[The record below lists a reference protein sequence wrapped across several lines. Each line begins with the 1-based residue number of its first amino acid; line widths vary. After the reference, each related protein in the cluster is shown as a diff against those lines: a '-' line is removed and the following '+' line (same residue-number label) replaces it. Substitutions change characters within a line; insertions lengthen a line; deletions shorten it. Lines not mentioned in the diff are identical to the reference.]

1 MNRDQIIVRTSIVG
15 IIGNIVLV
23 AFKIFVGILVG
34 SIAIILDAVNNLTDA
49 ISSIITI
56 IGTKLANKNPDHKH
70 PFGYGRIEYMT
81 SLVIAVI
88 VLLAGATAIRE
99 SISSII
105 EVFNGNGIPSYTLV
119 SLIIVSG
126 AIVVKVL
133 LGLYFH
139 RQAKKASSDALKASG
154 TDALMDSVLSLSTLV
169 AGIICMTTGVAIEGW
184 LGVIIGCF
192 IIKSGFE
199 ILLDAIHDIIGKRS
213 NPEFTAEIKAAI
225 RKLPQVKGAYD
236 LILNSY
242 GPNKTIGTIHVEVDD
257 HMTAKEIHVLT
268 RVIQELCSRKFN
280 IVMTVGIYASNDS
293 DEVSHKLKG
302 DLLEIVSHHEEI
314 IQMHGFYVDFKNN
327 LVSFDL
333 IFSFKVEHPEVI
345 KNQVIEEMRALHPD
359 YHFYVNIDVYYTN

>member
-1 MNRDQIIVRTSIVG
+1 MNRDQVIVKTSVIG
-15 IIGNIVLV
+15 ILGNIVLV
-23 AFKIFVGILVG
+23 SFKIFIGILVG

-49 ISSIITI
+49 ISSVITI
-56 IGTKLANKNPDHKH
+56 VGTKLANKKPDHKH

-81 SLVIAVI
+81 SLIIAVI
-88 VLLAGATAIRE
+88 VLIAGATAIRE
-99 SISSII
+99 SITSII
-105 EVFNGNGIPSYTLV
+105 DIFQGGQAPSYTLV

-133 LGLYFH
+133 LGLYF
-139 RQAKKASSDALKASG
+139 RAQAKKVNSDALKASG
-154 TDALMDSVLSLSTLV
+154 TDALMDSILSLSTLI

-199 ILLDAIHDIIGKRS
+199 ILLDAIQDIIGRRS
-213 NPEFTAEIKAAI
+213 DPEFTKEIKQAI
-225 RKLPQVKGAYD
+225 TKLPQVKGAYD
-236 LILNSY
+236 LILNNY
-242 GPNKTIGTIHVEVDD
+242 GPNKIIGTVHVEVDD

-280 IVMTVGIYASNDS
+280 IIMTVGVYASNDS
-293 DEVSHKLKG
+293 DEVSHQLKE
-302 DLLEIVSHHEEI
+302 DLLSIVAKHEEI

-333 IFSFKVEHPEVI
+333 IFSFKVEHPEEA
-345 KNQVIEEMRALHPD
+345 KKKVIEEMRALHPD
-359 YHFYVNIDVYYTN
+359 YHYYVNIDVYYTN